1 MKRGDIVTRPKATPV
16 EELFVAGRRRN
27 RHHLKWRLLRE
38 GLKENRCEECGL
50 TEWRGKPLNM
60 ALHHV
65 NGDGHDNRL
74 ENIRFLCPNCHAQT
88 PNYGGRNGH
97 WRRRGEAA
105 TMPHEA
111 KAA

>member
-1 MKRGDIVTRPKATPV
+1 VAGPKRGRY
-16 EELFVAGRRRN
+16 N
-27 RHHLKWRLLRE
+27 LKLRLINA
-38 GLKENRCEECGL
+38 GLKENRCEECGIS
-50 TEWRGKPLNM
+50 EWMGSPLSM

-65 NGDGHDNRL
+65 NGDGRDNRL

-97 WRRRGEAA
+97 RRRPLVAD
-105 TMPHEA
+105 A